1 MCLRS
6 RLRPLRLALNGST
19 RLVDGRKCSVQNP
32 ASAVFAFR
40 LCSHGAPGDGSRSTF
55 RRFRVSPLLARR
67 PRRRVSLQLPPSSRF
82 AFARA
87 ARATTPASKQA
98 AASKQTN
105 KHASN
110 SSCMQTYQQP
120 STDPKSHPD
129 AYYVVRGGGR
139 TKAKTMNFRKNLKS
153 ATTPAIF
160 IDFLDFFH
168 GVLPDLKTISDF
180 ICFVFV
186 RPPVRPSMKSL
197 IFPVF
202 VFLLF
207 FRLRFGRRSSF
218 FCSFRASFVFFFVF
232 SRLASAG
239 AAVSPTVLASASA
252 VLAFCLRARG
262 AEARA
267 VGEAARTKAKREN
280 TKKKTNETR
289 NEQKNDERRPKRK
302 RKRSRK
308 TKNDKNQ

>member
-1 MCLRS
+1 MHNASTAPMRMDYPTHPGIPLHTVPGLSFCQLAHKQRHTNTKEYVCLRS

-120 STDPKSHPD
+120 STDPS
-129 AYYVVRGGGR
+129 
-139 TKAKTMNFRKNLKS
+139 
-153 ATTPAIF
+153 TT
-160 IDFLDFFH
+160 
-168 GVLPDLKTISDF
+168 
-180 ICFVFV
+180 
-186 RPPVRPSMKSL
+186 
-197 IFPVF
+197 
-202 VFLLF
+202 
-207 FRLRFGRRSSF
+207 
-218 FCSFRASFVFFFVF
+218 
-232 SRLASAG
+232 
-239 AAVSPTVLASASA
+239 
-252 VLAFCLRARG
+252 
-262 AEARA
+262 
-267 VGEAARTKAKREN
+267 
-280 TKKKTNETR
+280 
-289 NEQKNDERRPKRK
+289 
-302 RKRSRK
+302 
-308 TKNDKNQ
+308 